1 MDFLRWLAHAYGALS
16 WGVKG
21 ALVAVFA
28 LLTTAVGLG
37 MVVFI
42 PADHFVSGRPEPS
55 SWWRKQPVLR
65 GGGLAIKNVLGGI
78 LVLLGGIMAL
88 PLVPGPG
95 LVFILLGTSLLDFPA
110 KRSIERK
117 LLGIPQVI
125 SSINKVRARFRRPP
139 LILDEPDKTPRP
151 RG

>member
-1 MDFLRWLAHAYGALS
+1 MDFLRRMAHAYGALHWS
-16 WGVKG
+16 VK
-21 ALVAVFA
+21 ATLVAVFA

-55 SWWRKQPVLR
+55 SWWRKQPFLR
-65 GGGLAIKNVLGGI
+65 GGGLAIKNVLGAI
-78 LVLLGGIMAL
+78 LVLLGAIMAL

-95 LVFILLGTSLLDFPA
+95 LVFILLGMSLLDFAA

-117 LLGIPQVI
+117 LLGIPRVI
-125 SSINKVRARFRRPP
+125 GFLNDVRARFGRAP
-139 LILDEPDKTPRP
+139 LILDDPDEPERP
-151 RG
+151 RR